1 MSNYPLKWKLMYL
14 NTKNVTLS
22 IYMISSHQLKNNFAY
37 QHNYCSAHFFFLIFF
52 LNIAF
57 KAIYSWILQ
66 IYQNVGSGNKLHTAF
81 ISIIFDF
88 ISTCIPVM
96 RVVTGNFINGK
107 LKLNRFFSP
116 HFLENTV
123 TKNWEW
129 S

>member
-1 MSNYPLKWKLMYL
+1 MWDLETNF
-14 NTKNVTLS
+14 T
-22 IYMISSHQLKNNFAY
+22 QL
-37 QHNYCSAHFFFLIFF
+37 
-52 LNIAF
+52 
-57 KAIYSWILQ
+57 
-66 IYQNVGSGNKLHTAF
+66 

-123 TKNWEW
+123 TKN
-129 S
+129 